1 MKNVFTGTVRHIVF
15 IALILLLL
23 APCSCRTETESPGL
37 PEEVLPD
44 IRLLPKAAEPVTSG
58 TESTI
63 RINSSDAIPD
73 FPQSITFVLE
83 AESNYPLTDI
93 RLLYTIPR
101 ILRSSVTVTVQ
112 PEFEP
117 DMNVSAEWTWD
128 TRKSTLPTGAS
139 VVYRWVVE
147 NSAQQRIETEPVS
160 MQFKDSRHDWEHL
173 SNQNIDLYW
182 YKGDDS
188 FGRELMEAGRQAL
201 AKLAEDTDSEL
212 TQQVQIYIYGSTEDL
227 HQALIYPDEWTGG
240 MAFPEYGVIVIGV
253 APYNLEWGKR
263 AVTHEL
269 SHMVVYQVT
278 YSPLSNVPAWLDEG
292 LAMYAEG
299 DLLSNFSDNLKK
311 AVSDDALYSIPSIS
325 GNFPAATEEAEL
337 AYAQS
342 YSLVAFLI
350 EQFGSAK
357 MQQLLQAFS
366 QGTRLD
372 SALEEVYGFNSEQ
385 LETAWLD
392 SVL

>member
-1 MKNVFTGTVRHIVF
+1 MKNVLTGPVRYIVF

-23 APCSCRTETESPGL
+23 APCSCRTETESPGV
-37 PEEVLPD
+37 PEGVLPD
-44 IRLLPKAAEPVTSG
+44 IRLLPKAAEPVTGG

-63 RINSSDAIPD
+63 TINSSDAIPD

-83 AESNYPLTDI
+83 AESNYPVTDI

-117 DMNVSAEWTWD
+117 DTNVTAEWTWD
-128 TRKSTLPTGAS
+128 TRKSTLPTGAQIA
-139 VVYRWVVE
+139 YRWVVE
-147 NSAQQRIETEPVS
+147 NSAQQTIETETVS
-160 MQFKDSRHDWEHL
+160 MQFKDSHHNWKQL

-188 FGRELMEAGRQAL
+188 FGQALMEAGRQAL
-201 AKLAEDTDSEL
+201 AKLAEDTNSEL

-227 HQALIYPDEWTGG
+227 HEALIYPDEWTGG

-311 AVSDDALYSIPSIS
+311 AISDDALYSIPSIS

-385 LETAWLD
+385 LETAWLE
-392 SVL
+392 SIL

>member
-1 MKNVFTGTVRHIVF
+1 MINILTGPARIIVF
-15 IALILLLL
+15 IALIMLLI
-23 APCSCRTETESPGL
+23 PCSCQTERETPRV

-44 IRLLPKAAEPVTSG
+44 IRLLPNAAEPVTGG
-58 TESTI
+58 TESAI
-63 RINSSDAIPD
+63 SISYFDAIPD
-73 FPQSITFVLE
+73 FPQSISFVLE
-83 AESNYPLTDI
+83 AESNYPITDVQ
-93 RLLYTIPR
+93 LLYTIPR

-117 DMNVSAEWTWD
+117 DTRVSARWTLD
-128 TRKSTLPTGAS
+128 TRKSTLPTGAHLS
-139 VVYRWVVE
+139 YRWVVE
-147 NSAQQRIETEPVS
+147 NSAQQRVETESVS
-160 MQFKDSRHDWEHL
+160 MQFKDSRHDWKQL
-173 SNQNIDLYW
+173 SNQDIQLYW
-182 YKGDDS
+182 YEGDDS
-188 FGRELMEAGRQAL
+188 FGQALIEAGSRAL
-201 AKLAEDTDSEL
+201 AKLAEDTNSEL

-227 HQALIYPDEWTGG
+227 HQALVYPDEWTGG

-269 SHMVVYQVT
+269 SHMVVYQAT

-311 AVSDDALYSIPSIS
+311 AVSEDALYSISSIS

-342 YSLVAFLI
+342 YSLVTFLI

-366 QGTRLD
+366 QGTSLD
-372 SALEEVYGFNSEQ
+372 SALEEVYGFNSDQ
-385 LETAWLD
+385 LETAWLE
-392 SVL
+392 SIL